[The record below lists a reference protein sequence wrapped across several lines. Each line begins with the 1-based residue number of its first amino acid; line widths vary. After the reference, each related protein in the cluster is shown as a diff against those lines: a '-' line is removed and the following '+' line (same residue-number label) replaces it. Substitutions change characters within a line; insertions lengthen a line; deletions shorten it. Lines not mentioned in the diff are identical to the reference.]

1 MVADGLFFFAFSHI
15 RIKIEL
21 CFYFIFS
28 CTDFVDFLMQS
39 SDNAEATEF
48 IQENPQNEN
57 LPSSPLY
64 DQQGDISSW
73 LYFTLAI

>member
-1 MVADGLFFFAFSHI
+1 MFVFFS
-15 RIKIEL
+15 
-21 CFYFIFS
+21 S
-28 CTDFVDFLMQS
+28 TDFVDFLAQS

-64 DQQGDISSW
+64 DQQGDISLW